1 MANGFE
7 IYQQRKKPETLVTQ
21 LKRFRGEYF
30 DKCRLLSKR
39 TAFSWALPY
48 EYEIFISWS
57 LWMTFCGSL
66 HARLSSRYSSLPI
79 QHSSSRRPSI
89 HSSWK
94 YSFRNTVC
102 SHKECRLSSAHVK
115 LLKHNDIRKVNAEK
129 ILKKKKRDKGE
140 GERGGWDLKWLRVF
154 FCYDSR
160 SASFLPCHP
169 SHWYYQTGR
178 KNDGKII
185 KRKRT
190 VDNVKETKTAMKI
203 KKKKAFRTSSYP

>member
-1 MANGFE
+1 MIKETVKSIGINRFPLPFVSFGVRAATDIRKQFMANGFE

-129 ILKKKKRDKGE
+129 I
-140 GERGGWDLKWLRVF
+140 
-154 FCYDSR
+154 
-160 SASFLPCHP
+160 
-169 SHWYYQTGR
+169 
-178 KNDGKII
+178 
-185 KRKRT
+185 
-190 VDNVKETKTAMKI
+190 
-203 KKKKAFRTSSYP
+203 